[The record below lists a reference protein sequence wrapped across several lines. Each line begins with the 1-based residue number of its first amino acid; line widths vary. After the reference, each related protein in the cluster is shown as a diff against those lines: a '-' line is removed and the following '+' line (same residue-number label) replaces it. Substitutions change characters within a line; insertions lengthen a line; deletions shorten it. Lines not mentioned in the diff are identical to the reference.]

1 MRNCRPLTPASGE
14 SWSERPMPEVT
25 LVEAV
30 NLALAR
36 AMEEDPDVVVLGED
50 VGVNGGVFRATVG
63 LQQRFGPERV
73 IDTPL
78 AELLISGVCVGMAAQ
93 GLKPVGEIQF
103 MGFVYPCL
111 DQMVNH
117 ASRLRNRTQGRL
129 TCPMVLRTPCGA
141 GIRAPE
147 HHSESTE
154 AMFAHIPGLRV
165 VVASSPE
172 RAYGLLLAA
181 IRDPD
186 PVVFLEPTRIYR
198 SGKAQVEDNG
208 EALPLDVAFVL
219 REGRDVTLISWGAL
233 LKETLAAADEL
244 AADGIAAE
252 VIDLATLKPY
262 DEDTVLASVAK
273 TGRCVIVH
281 EAARTGGFGGEIAA
295 LIAERALLSLLAPV
309 ARVTGY
315 DAIVPL
321 PRLEQHY
328 MPSVARIAGAARRCV
343 HFN

>member
-1 MRNCRPLTPASGE
+1 M
-14 SWSERPMPEVT
+14 T

-30 NLALAR
+30 NVALAR
-36 AMEEDPDVVVLGED
+36 ALGDDPNVVLLGED
-50 VGVNGGVFRATVG
+50 IGVNGGVFRATVG
-63 LQQRFGPERV
+63 LQQRFGRERV

-78 AELLISGVCVGMAAQ
+78 AEALIGGLCVGMAAQ

-103 MGFVYPCL
+103 MGFLYPCI
-111 DQMVNH
+111 DQLVNH
-117 ASRLRNRTQGRL
+117 ASRLRHRTQGRL
-129 TCPMVLRTPCGA
+129 TCPMVLRVPHGA

-154 AMFAHIPGLRV
+154 AMLAHIPGLRV
-165 VVASSPE
+165 VMPSSPE

-198 SGKAQVEDNG
+198 AVKGQVEDTG

-219 REGRDVTLISWGAL
+219 REGRDVTLISWGAMM
-233 LKETLAAADEL
+233 KETLAAAEEL
-244 AADGIAAE
+244 ATGNLDAE

-262 DEDTVLASVAK
+262 DEETILASVAK

-281 EAARTGGFGGEIAA
+281 EAARTGGFGAEIAA
-295 LIAERALLSLLAPV
+295 LIAERALLSLLAPPV
-309 ARVTGY
+309 RVTGY
-315 DAIVPL
+315 DTIIPL

-328 MPSVARIAGAARRCV
+328 MPSVRRIVAAARKVCQ
-343 HFN
+343 FN

>member
-1 MRNCRPLTPASGE
+1 
-14 SWSERPMPEVT
+14 MPEST

-36 AMEEDPDVVVLGED
+36 AMQDDPNVIVLGED
-50 VGVNGGVFRATVG
+50 VGVNGGVFRATVS

-73 IDTPL
+73 IDMPL
-78 AELLISGVCVGMAAQ
+78 SELLISGICVGMAAQ

-103 MGFVYPCL
+103 MGFMYPCI
-111 DQMVNH
+111 DQLVNH
-117 ASRLRNRTQGRL
+117 ASRLRTRTQGRL
-129 TCPMVLRTPCGA
+129 SCPMVLRMPHGA

-154 AMFAHIPGLRV
+154 AMLAHIPGLRV
-165 VVASSPE
+165 VMPSSPE

-186 PVVFLEPTRIYR
+186 PVVFLEPTRLYR
-198 SGKAQVEDNG
+198 ATKGLVEDDG

-219 REGRDVTLISWGAL
+219 KEGRDLTLISWGATVR
-233 LKETLAAADEL
+233 ETLAAADEL
-244 AADGIAAE
+244 AADGIEAE

-262 DEDTVLASVAK
+262 DEETVLASVLK

-281 EAARTGGFGGEIAA
+281 EAARTGGFGAEIAA
-295 LIAERALLSLLAPV
+295 LMTERALLSLLAPV
-309 ARVTGY
+309 VRVTGY
-315 DAIVPL
+315 DTIIPL
-321 PRLEQHY
+321 PRLEQSY
-328 MPSVARIAGAARRCV
+328 MPSVGRIAAAARKVYR
-343 HFN
+343 FG

>member
-1 MRNCRPLTPASGE
+1 M
-14 SWSERPMPEVT
+14 T
-25 LVEAV
+25 LVDAI
-30 NLALAR
+30 NAALAR
-36 AMEEDPDVVVLGED
+36 ALGDDPNVVLLGED
-50 VGVNGGVFRATVG
+50 IGVNGGVFRATVG
-63 LQQRFGPERV
+63 LQQRFGRERV

-78 AELLISGVCVGMAAQ
+78 AEALIGGLCVGMAAQ

-103 MGFVYPCL
+103 MGFLYPCI
-111 DQMVNH
+111 DQLVNH
-117 ASRLRNRTQGRL
+117 ASRLRHRTQGRL
-129 TCPMVLRTPCGA
+129 SCPMVLRVPHGA

-154 AMFAHIPGLRV
+154 AMLVHIPGLRV
-165 VVASSPE
+165 VMPSSPE

-198 SGKAQVEDNG
+198 AVKGQVEDNG

-219 REGRDVTLISWGAL
+219 REGRDVTLISWGAMV
-233 LKETLAAADEL
+233 KETLAAAEQL
-244 AADGIAAE
+244 AIENLDAE

-262 DEDTVLASVAK
+262 DEETILASVSK

-281 EAARTGGFGGEIAA
+281 EAARTGGFGAEIAA
-295 LIAERALLSLLAPV
+295 LVAERALLSLLAPPV
-309 ARVTGY
+309 RVTGY
-315 DAIVPL
+315 DTIIPL

-328 MPSVARIAGAARRCV
+328 MPSIGRIVAAARKVCQ
-343 HFN
+343 FN

>member
-1 MRNCRPLTPASGE
+1 MA
-14 SWSERPMPEVT
+14 EVT

-36 AMEEDPDVVVLGED
+36 ALSDDPNVVVLGED

-63 LQQRFGPERV
+63 LQQRFGPQRV
-73 IDTPL
+73 VDTPL
-78 AELLISGVCVGMAAQ
+78 AELLISGLCVGMAAQ
-93 GLKPVGEIQF
+93 GLRPVGEIQF
-103 MGFVYPCL
+103 MGFIYPCI
-111 DQMVNH
+111 DQLVNH

-129 TCPMVLRTPCGA
+129 SCPMVLRTPHGG

-154 AMFAHIPGLRV
+154 VMLAHIPGLRV
-165 VVASSPE
+165 VIPSSPE

-198 SGKAQVEDNG
+198 ATKGHVDDDG
-208 EALPLDVAFVL
+208 EALPLDVAFLL
-219 REGRDVTLISWGAL
+219 REGQDVTLISWGAMV
-233 LKETLAAADEL
+233 KETLTAANEL
-244 AADGIAAE
+244 ADDGIRAE

-262 DEDTVLASVAK
+262 DEDTILASVQK

-281 EAARTGGFGGEIAA
+281 EAARTGGFGAEIAA
-295 LIAERALLSLLAPV
+295 LIAERGLTSLLAPV
-309 ARVTGY
+309 VRVTGY
-315 DAIVPL
+315 DTVMPL
-321 PRLEQHY
+321 PRLEQYY
-328 MPSVARIAGAARRCV
+328 MPSVNRITAAARKACQ
-343 HFN
+343 FS